1 MKIKKGFELR
11 EVCGEHII
19 VAYGKEN
26 IDFNK
31 VISLNESAS
40 FLWKA
45 IADKDFTA
53 DTLSSLLCEE
63 YEVDAETAKKDAQ
76 ALLEEWTKVGLLQD

>member
-1 MKIKKGFELR
+1 MRIKKGFELR
-11 EVCGEHII
+11 EVCGEYII

-45 IADKDFTA
+45 IADKNFTA
-53 DTLSSLLCEE
+53 DTLSSLSKSVAMPSIVCLDVASCM
-63 YEVDAETAKKDAQ
+63 VRCSTIRI
-76 ALLEEWTKVGLLQD
+76 W

>member
-19 VAYGKEN
+19 VAYGREN

-31 VISLNESAS
+31 VISLNESATY
-40 FLWKA
+40 LWKN
-45 IADKDFTA
+45 IVGTEF
-53 DTLSSLLCEE
+53 
-63 YEVDAETAKKDAQ
+63 DAEIMAMLLEQEYDVDSETAERDAQ
-76 ALLEEWTKVGLLQD
+76 ALLDEWTKVGLTEE

>member
-19 VAYGKEN
+19 VAYGREN

-40 FLWKA
+40 FLWKN
-45 IADKDFTA
+45 IVDKDFDAETMA
-53 DTLSSLLCEE
+53 GLLQQE
-63 YEVDAETAKKDAQ
+63 YEVDAETALRDAQ
-76 ALLEEWTKVGLLQD
+76 ALLDEWTKVGLTE

>member
-11 EVCGEHII
+11 EVCGEYII

-53 DTLSSLLCEE
+53 HTLASLLQQE
-63 YEVDAETAKKDAQ
+63 YEVDAETAQKDAQ
-76 ALLEEWTKVGLLQD
+76 ALLEEWMKVGLVQD

>member
-11 EVCGEHII
+11 EVCGEYII

-45 IADKDFTA
+45 IADKEFTA
-53 DTLSSLLCEE
+53 ETMTSLLCEE
-63 YEVDAETAKKDAQ
+63 YEVDLETAKKDAQ
-76 ALLEEWTKVGLLQD
+76 ALLEEWTKVGLVSD

>member
-31 VISLNESAS
+31 VISLNESAAY
-40 FLWKA
+40 LWKN
-45 IADKDFTA
+45 IVDKDFTA
-53 DTLSSLLCEE
+53 DTLASLLQQE
-63 YEVDAETAKKDAQ
+63 YEVDAETAKKDAK
-76 ALLEEWTKVGLLQD
+76 ALLDEWTNVGLVC

>member
-19 VAYGKEN
+19 VAYGREN

-31 VISLNESAS
+31 VC
-40 FLWKA
+40 
-45 IADKDFTA
+45 DKEFTA
-53 DTLSSLLCEE
+53 ETMAELLMQE
-63 YEVDAETAKKDAQ
+63 YEVDADTARRDAQ
-76 ALLEEWTKVGLLQD
+76 ALLDEWVKVGLAEG

>member
-1 MKIKKGFELR
+1 M
-11 EVCGEHII
+11 CGEHII

-31 VISLNESAS
+31 VISLNESAAY
-40 FLWKA
+40 LWKN
-45 IADKDFTA
+45 IVDKDFTA
-53 DTLSSLLCEE
+53 DTLASLLQQE

-76 ALLEEWTKVGLLQD
+76 ALLDEWTNVGLVC

>member
-11 EVCGEHII
+11 HVCGENII

-31 VISLNESAS
+31 VISLNESANY
-40 FLWKA
+40 LWEN
-45 IADKDFTA
+45 IVGKDFDA
-53 DTLSSLLCEE
+53 DMMASLLCQE
-63 YEVDAETAKKDAQ
+63 YEVDEETAKHDAQ
-76 ALLEEWTKVGLLQD
+76 ALLDEWAKVGLIEV

>member
-1 MKIKKGFELR
+1 MRIKKGFELR
-11 EVCGEHII
+11 EVCGEYII

-45 IADKDFTA
+45 IADKNFTA
-53 DTLSSLLCEE
+53 DTLSSLLCAE
-63 YEVDAETAKKDAQ
+63 YEVDAETAQKDAQ
-76 ALLEEWTKVGLLQD
+76 ALLEEWTKVGLVSD